1 MHVSMTARV
10 GIGLVLGAGAVGTV
24 SAGYNI
30 SVGGSA
36 PTYAST
42 LNFDEAGGATG
53 SITPGDQPWSSIGLT
68 VTSGEGARFV
78 GNMSTNPGFNW
89 LPNNNVLYAP
99 FGAFFDFASPV
110 TEFSAQYWDSSGP
123 ATFMGGGAVVAL
135 FSGDTKVSFFQITEP
150 AYGGVGDSWVNVTT
164 TDGST
169 FTRVALIGF
178 GFFPEAYVDNLSWNA
193 VPTPSAAGLLAL
205 AGLVGVRRRR

>member
-1 MHVSMTARV
+1 MFGSMTARAV
-10 GIGLVLGAGAVGTV
+10 TGVMLAGAFVLPA
-24 SAGYNI
+24 SAAYNV
-30 SVGGSA
+30 SVGASA
-36 PTYAST
+36 PTYATT
-42 LNFDEAGGATG
+42 LNFDEVGGPTG
-53 SITPGDQPWSSIGLT
+53 SLALGDQPWTGLGLT

-78 GNMSTNPGFNW
+78 GNLSTNPGFGW

-99 FGAFFDFASPV
+99 YGGFFDFDSPV

-135 FSGDTKVSFFQITEP
+135 FQGDTKVAFVQIQNP

-169 FTRVALIGF
+169 FDRVALLGF
-178 GFFPEAYVDNLSWNA
+178 GFFPEAYIDNVSWNA
-193 VPTPSAAGLLAL
+193 VPTPGATGLLAL
-205 AGLVGVRRRR
+205 AGLAGLRRRR